1 MSPKDSM
8 ENVRRAAERILQGGV
23 VVFPT
28 ETFYA
33 LGAHCMCRSALG
45 RIYRIKARAH
55 GAPLL
60 CIVDGPGRL
69 ADLVEQ
75 IPAEVEELIKKFWP
89 GPLTLVLRATKGL
102 PEALTGRGKGVGVRW
117 SPNALAQAL
126 VKEVGAPVV
135 GTSANLSGKPPA
147 TFLEEIPELI
157 LRSVDGV
164 LDGGRL
170 SGGLASTVLDCT
182 VSPFKILRAGA
193 VSREELME
201 VVPLSPDFSETAHK
215 RD

>member
-1 MSPKDSM
+1 VSPEDFM
-8 ENVRRAAERILQGGV
+8 ESVTRVAESILQGGV

-33 LGAHCMCRSALG
+33 LGAHYMCSSALG

-55 GAPLL
+55 GVPLL
-60 CIVDGPGRL
+60 CIVDGPGKL

-75 IPAEVEELIKKFWP
+75 IPAEAEKLIKRFWP
-89 GPLTLVLRATKGL
+89 GPLTLVLPAKQGI
-102 PEALTGRGKGVGVRW
+102 PEALTGHGKGVGVRW
-117 SPNALAQAL
+117 SPHVLAQAL
-126 VKEVGAPVV
+126 VRRVGAPVV

-147 TFLEEIPELI
+147 ALLEDIPELI

-164 LDGGRL
+164 LDGGKL

-201 VVPLSPDFSETAHK
+201 VVPLSPHCSE
-215 RD
+215 